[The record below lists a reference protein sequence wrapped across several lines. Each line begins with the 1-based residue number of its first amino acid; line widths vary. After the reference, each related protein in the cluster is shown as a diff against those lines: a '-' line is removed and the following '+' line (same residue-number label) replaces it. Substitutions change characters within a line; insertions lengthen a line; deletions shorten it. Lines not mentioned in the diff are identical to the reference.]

1 MPERRYHRGV
11 VDREHEEYTS
21 REEGKACEPDTLRQQ
36 WKGGMR
42 PKSEKL
48 RDRAQRIVS
57 RAAERDEITTFKMG
71 ADGRSA
77 ANRAEMP
84 RAARKLEE
92 SASKARWR
100 EQRLADMGKRRSRK
114 AADA

>member
-11 VDREHEEYTS
+11 VDREHVEDTS
-21 REEGKACEPDTLRQQ
+21 REACEACEPDTLRQK

-57 RAAERDEITTFKMG
+57 RAAERDEITTG
-71 ADGRSA
+71 AGGRSA

-92 SASKARWR
+92 SASKAKWR